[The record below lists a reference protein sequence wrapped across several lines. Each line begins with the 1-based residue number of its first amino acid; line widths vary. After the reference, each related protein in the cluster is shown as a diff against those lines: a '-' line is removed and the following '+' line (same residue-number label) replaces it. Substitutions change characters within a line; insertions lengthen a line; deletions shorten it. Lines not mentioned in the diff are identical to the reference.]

1 MVNTDD
7 AGAAVV
13 VTAVPAWPVSL
24 VAAFT
29 GLASG
34 ACVVAA
40 EVATLT
46 VSGWLVA
53 DTTGWNKDVDTA
65 ACDPK
70 TAPAVVVNG
79 FRVDGPEGANVSSGL
94 AASLAVPLA
103 CSGAK
108 TLPVAGTP
116 GVLPLAG
123 AVKLKAA
130 AADTAAGDDDA
141 VLVFPNSDFAGAVPA
156 WPKPGLKRGPDVA
169 GLEPG
174 NADAVLVA
182 LRKENVSGCDTAG
195 AVDDTGASED
205 CGVSLASAGVGLA
218 FGSSLT
224 FSTSPGEVGG
234 VMSS

>member
-1 MVNTDD
+1 M
-7 AGAAVV
+7 V

-40 EVATLT
+40 EAATLT

-65 ACDPK
+65 ACDPD
-70 TAPAVVVNG
+70 TVPAVVVNG
-79 FRVDGPEGANVSSGL
+79 FSVDGPEGANVSSGL
-94 AASLAVPLA
+94 AASLAAPLA

-108 TLPVAGTP
+108 TLPVAGVP
-116 GVLPLAG
+116 GALPLADRG

-130 AADTAAGDDDA
+130 AADTAAGDDDG
-141 VLVFPNSDFAGAVPA
+141 VLVFPNRDFVGAVPA

-174 NADAVLVA
+174 NADAVLVP
-182 LRKENVSGCDTAG
+182 LRKENVSGCDTTG

-205 CGVSLASAGVGLA
+205 CGVSLASVGVGWA

-224 FSTSPGEVGG
+224 FSTSLGEVGG